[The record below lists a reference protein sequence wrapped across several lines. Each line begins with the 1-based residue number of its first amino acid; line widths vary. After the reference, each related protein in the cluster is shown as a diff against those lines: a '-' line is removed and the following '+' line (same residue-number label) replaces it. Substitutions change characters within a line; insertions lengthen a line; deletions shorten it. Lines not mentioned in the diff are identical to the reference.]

1 MSKKIRVIET
11 LKSFAIVVLTCSAL
25 WLLRESQVFQV
36 AGVLGAVTP
45 DMGTA
50 QTEHAGSQNVL
61 PVRMAVMSQ
70 SGCCAIQY
78 GMEDMNSTFG
88 RMASLLNEALSSA
101 ETPQEISEE
110 QWQKML
116 TSAPGVYFD
125 FQGGQPLS
133 VLAGWLSG
141 QENAQLSA
149 YARHLLLA
157 ADGKGGVL
165 LAYRAEGSNAY
176 FACAAP
182 LVHLSHLNSAVA
194 QVAPNG
200 AVFAGQAAN
209 YGMLAPWT
217 IISAKTPQPREYS
230 AYNPLPMQE
239 GDRLNELLEILAFP
253 LGITTIYETPEGR
266 RARSGNDTLSVS
278 NEGLVTYY
286 STREEARY
294 PVAAGEGESELFA
307 AVDGAGRFVRAVLDL
322 WRGSGRICL
331 EQIESQGDGVYRMT
345 YCYVL
350 DDIPV
355 QVGQRGYAA
364 TVLVDRGYITEFE
377 LQLRTYTPLEQT
389 TLLLPQ
395 AQAAAAL
402 AQLGRS
408 GSQLEL
414 RYQDSGDVVS
424 AGWVAN

>member
-1 MSKKIRVIET
+1 MSKKVRVIET
-11 LKSFAIVVLTCSAL
+11 LKTLAIVALTCSAV
-25 WLLRESQVFQV
+25 WLVWESRVFQV
-36 AGVLGAVTP
+36 AGVLGAVGP
-45 DMGTA
+45 DVGMT
-50 QTEHAGSQNVL
+50 QTENVGSRNVL

-78 GMEDMNSTFG
+78 GEEDMNGTFG

-101 ETPQEISEE
+101 EAPREITGE
-110 QWQKML
+110 QWQKLL

-125 FQGGQPLS
+125 FQGGQPLA

-141 QENAQLSA
+141 QENAQLTA

-165 LAYRAEGSNAY
+165 LAYREEGTDSY
-176 FACAAP
+176 FTCAAP
-182 LVHLSHLNSAVA
+182 LVNLSHLQSAVTQA
-194 QVAPNG
+194 EPNG
-200 AVFAGQAAN
+200 AVFACQAAN

-230 AYNPLPMQE
+230 VYNPLPVQE
-239 GDRLNELLEILAFP
+239 EDRLNELLEMLAFS

-294 PVAAGEGESELFA
+294 PVTAGEGESELFA
-307 AVDGAGRFVRAVLDL
+307 AVDGAGSFVREVLSL
-322 WRGSGRICL
+322 WQGSGRICL
-331 EQIESQGDGVYRMT
+331 EQIEPQGDGVYRMT

-364 TVLVDRGYITEFE
+364 AVLVDRGYITEFE
-377 LQLRTYTPLEQT
+377 IQLRTYVPMEQT

-414 RYQDSGDVVS
+414 RYQDSGDVAR